1 MNSPMSSN
9 AGAAVALAP
18 TQAILQSNAAAQSGI
33 VAPAVSSAVDAQ
45 PIGYG
50 LPCAKCRTYYSAA
63 LKNCPVCKTAERVSP
78 TAVLVPVSTAAL
90 EAASRADDQAGTLA
104 ELSDVLEDERERFLQ
119 QFQSQVVAS
128 PAAINSAESSN
139 CNLIANHTT
148 GFDPAVVCQNCYENL
163 QTRADL
169 MEAAL
174 HIDMKEAA
182 QLIYDAVWSDP
193 SDPSKTYQNAAQ
205 ALISELH
212 KRAGISA
219 VLGPFQHLA
228 H

>member
-1 MNSPMSSN
+1 MNSPLSSN
-9 AGAAVALAP
+9 TGAGAAVAPA
-18 TQAILQSNAAAQSGI
+18 QAIFQNHTRALNAIAESAAN
-33 VAPAVSSAVDAQ
+33 PAMGAT

-63 LKNCPVCKTAERVSP
+63 LKSCPVCKTGERVSP
-78 TAVLVPVSTAAL
+78 TEVSVRLSARQAESVDAAAHNAVGVVS
-90 EAASRADDQAGTLA
+90 DTLQ
-104 ELSDVLEDERERFLQ
+104 EERERFLS
-119 QFQSQVVAS
+119 QFQEQAYD
-128 PAAINSAESSN
+128 PSAQITVGESSH
-139 CNLIANHTT
+139 CSLTENHTS
-148 GFDPAVVCQNCYENL
+148 GYEPASVCQNCYGSL

-182 QLIYDAVWSDP
+182 QIIYDAVWTDP
-193 SDPSKTYQNAAQ
+193 SDPGKTYQNAAQ

-212 KRAGISA
+212 RRAGISA
-219 VLGPFQHLA
+219 VLGRLQPLA